1 MGFNA
6 MKYSFVF
13 AAAWILLAGGCHV
26 QQPVQRAEG
35 NYYLNPSA
43 DFLHLGK
50 VVMLE
55 LENLTLYPEQGRDF
69 SEALADGLGKKHLF
83 SVRLVRRSD
92 PSWQRFDLDSIR
104 QYTPQQLAEIRQ
116 NMGADAVIFGT
127 INRYS
132 SYPHL
137 MLGVHLK
144 MLDLRTAEIVWAI
157 EDVWDSTD
165 QSTQKRM
172 EQYFETE
179 MRTGY
184 EPLNWKILENSPRYF
199 NKFVVYEIT
208 RTLPDYQTL
217 QNKILSSENK

>member
-1 MGFNA
+1 
-6 MKYSFVF
+6 
-13 AAAWILLAGGCHV
+13 
-26 QQPVQRAEG
+26 
-35 NYYLNPSA
+35 
-43 DFLHLGK
+43 
-50 VVMLE
+50 
-55 LENLTLYPEQGRDF
+55 
-69 SEALADGLGKKHLF
+69 
-83 SVRLVRRSD
+83 
-92 PSWQRFDLDSIR
+92 
-104 QYTPQQLAEIRQ
+104 
-116 NMGADAVIFGT
+116 MGADAVIFGT

-179 MRTGY
+179 MRRGY

-199 NKFVVYEIT
+199 NKFVVYEIV